1 MIMDEN
7 KDAMFVKIGLFSGR
21 PNPEM
26 KLTDEMASQF
36 ADLVK
41 LTVGKEPIHPP
52 PPPKLG
58 EFYGFLVQ
66 VPDQK
71 AKELRL
77 PVQATVFSGV
87 FTDMTQKKQT
97 YWRDKGIER
106 FLIRL
111 AYEQGFGD
119 LLQKVNVEKP
129 M

>member
-1 MIMDEN
+1 MEEN
-7 KDAMFVKIGLFSGR
+7 KDAMVVKIGLFSGR

-71 AKELRL
+71 AKELGL

-87 FTDMTQKKQT
+87 LTDMTQKKQA
-97 YWRDKGIER
+97 YWRDEAGIER
-106 FLIRL
+106 FLTRL

-119 LLQKVNVEKP
+119 LLRKVHVAEPK
-129 M
+129 

>member
-1 MIMDEN
+1 MEEN
-7 KDAMFVKIGLFSGR
+7 KDAMVIKIGLFSGR

-71 AKELRL
+71 AKELGL

-87 FTDMTQKKQT
+87 LTDMTQKKKA
-97 YWRDKGIER
+97 YWRDKAGIER
-106 FLIRL
+106 FLTRL

-119 LLQKVNVEKP
+119 LLRKVHVAEPK
-129 M
+129 